1 MALAH
6 QIELAAHTGSG
17 RASSKFTDETIVPV
31 TLAECA
37 FPPEDAGLALN
48 TIHRQ
53 ATCQEDLVGLLAEIL
68 GEG

>member
-6 QIELAAHTGSG
+6 QIELAAHNPT
-17 RASSKFTDETIVPV
+17 RPTSKFTDDSVVPV

-37 FPPEDAGLALN
+37 FSPEDAGLALIH
-48 TIHRQ
+48 IHRQ
-53 ATCQEDLVGLLAEIL
+53 ANDQEDLVFLLAEIL

>member
-1 MALAH
+1 MALAR

-37 FPPEDAGLALN
+37 FSPHDAGLALN
-48 TIHRQ
+48 MIHRQ
-53 ATCQEDLVGLLAEIL
+53 AADQDDLVRLLAEIL
-68 GEG
+68 GE